1 MQIVS
6 DATRDRR
13 RIAKMSHQ
21 IFDILIPLF
30 CFNFTLD
37 IQLLPVMNENIY
49 EYFQIKQ
56 NCPHVSPIILCARV
70 IKQDFDFLH
79 KATDVWS
86 AAELSTAVS
95 TYAGRTGSGAYHKKK
110 SHCQQKST

>member
-1 MQIVS
+1 
-6 DATRDRR
+6 
-13 RIAKMSHQ
+13 MSPQ
-21 IFDILIPLF
+21 IFDILIPLL

-37 IQLLPVMNENIY
+37 IQLLLVMNENIY

-86 AAELSTAVS
+86 TAELSTAVS
-95 TYAGRTGSGAYHKKK
+95 TYAGRTGSGAFSDFHKKE
-110 SHCQQKST
+110 SHCLEK

>member
-1 MQIVS
+1 
-6 DATRDRR
+6 
-13 RIAKMSHQ
+13 MSPQ

-37 IQLLPVMNENIY
+37 IQLLNVMNENIY

-95 TYAGRTGSGAYHKKK
+95 TYAGRTGSGAFSQERITLPRKINLIRIWIHTLENKN
-110 SHCQQKST
+110 